1 MINGK
6 KTAGIIGGMGPLATA
21 DLFTKIVNMTLAE
34 KDQDHVH
41 LLIDN
46 NIDIPDRTAAILSG
60 GESPLPYLIASGNR
74 LCEQGAD
81 FLLMPCN
88 TAHYFW
94 KPLQEAMTVP
104 VLHMPKLTAEEC
116 QRRRLKAVGLLA
128 TTGTIQSGV
137 YAAAFEGCGIDLI
150 YPSEACANALMHLIY
165 QEVKAGKEPRPEV
178 IHPFLDEM
186 QDLGADAFLL
196 ACTELPI
203 AFAHDNAFPFID
215 PTEILAKEVILQCG
229 GQLKA
234 RVDV

>member
-21 DLFTKIVNMTLAE
+21 DLFTKIVSMTDAAR
-34 KDQDHVH
+34 DQDHVH

-60 GESPLPYLIASGNR
+60 GEDPLPYLTESGKR
-74 LCEQGAD
+74 LEAQGAD

-94 KPLQEAMTVP
+94 DALSAKVSVP
-104 VLHMPKLTAEEC
+104 VLHMPRLTAAEC
-116 QRRRLKAVGLLA
+116 ARRGVKKVGLLA

-137 YAAAFEGCGIDLI
+137 YAKAFEGSGVELLLPDENC
-150 YPSEACANALMHLIY
+150 SRALMHVIY
-165 QEVKAGKEPRPEV
+165 DEVKAGKKADVEAV
-178 IHPFLDEM
+178 HPYLAHM
-186 QDLGADAFLL
+186 QEQGAEAFLL

-203 AFAHDNAFPFID
+203 AFAGDTAFTFID
-215 PTEILAKEVILQCG
+215 PTELLAAEVILQCG
-229 GQLKA
+229 GKLK
-234 RVDV
+234 